1 MATFGAVDI
10 GSNSVRLK
18 IARLVRRRF
27 VTVHEDREVTRL
39 GETVFRNGMLE
50 PQSMEST
57 IKALQRFHRAAQRY
71 GADTVRVVATS
82 AMREAKNSKAFGDWV
97 RSVTGWKIEVI
108 TGLEEGRLI
117 HLGVMAGMRLA
128 ARRVLLIDLGG
139 GSCELT
145 FSVGGQ
151 IQDMASLPLGAVR
164 LTEEFLRHDPP
175 KPNELQRLRAYVTEE
190 IARVE
195 KRLLARRVQATIATG
210 GTAATLAGLAAKR
223 RNERA
228 SRTGGGQA
236 SAAAIRRIAEEV
248 ASYDLEERRA
258 IPGLGPRRAE
268 IIVAGAA
275 VYAGLMVHGIK
286 GIRYATLGV
295 RDGLLAQMAADLGGE
310 RNIQKRIQSERQG
323 ALVTAGKHYG
333 VDARYAATVRDLAVA
348 LFAKLRPVHQL
359 PPEYEE
365 WLAAA
370 AMLQEVGSYVNR
382 GGRHRHAY
390 YIVAHSEIFGY
401 TIEQR
406 RVIAAIARYVG
417 NSRPT
422 EDDRPIRAL
431 KPEHRERVPKA
442 VMLLRLARALN
453 QSRNG
458 IVRSVG
464 ARIRGRKVVLTLRA
478 KRPGPDLE
486 LWALEKEGANFR
498 DVFGRELTAS
508 GS

>member
-39 GETVFRNGMLE
+39 GETVFRSGMLE

-57 IKALQRFHRAAQRY
+57 IKALQRFHRAAQHE

-82 AMREAKNSKAFGDWV
+82 AMREADNAKAFADWV
-97 RSVTGWKIEVI
+97 RSATGWRIEVI
-108 TGLEEGRLI
+108 TGIEEGRLI
-117 HLGVMAGMRLA
+117 HLGVMAGTKLT

-151 IQDMASLPLGAVR
+151 IQDMASLPIGAVR
-164 LTEEFLRHDPP
+164 LTEEFLPHDPP
-175 KPNELQRLRAYVTEE
+175 KAKELQRLRAFISEE

-195 KRLLARRVQATIATG
+195 RRLLNRRVQATLATG
-210 GTAATLAGLAAKR
+210 GTAAALAALATKR
-223 RNERA
+223 RGTW
-228 SRTGGGQA
+228 SRSSGQA

-248 ASYDLEERRA
+248 ARYDLDERRA
-258 IPGLGPRRAE
+258 LPGIGPRRAE
-268 IIVAGAA
+268 IVVAGAA
-275 VYAGLMVHGIK
+275 VYAGLMVHGIS
-286 GIRYATLGV
+286 GFRYSPLGV

-310 RNIQKRIQSERQG
+310 RHIQGRIQEQRQR
-323 ALVTAGKHYG
+323 AVEDAGRHYG
-333 VDARYAATVRDLAVA
+333 IDARYATTVRDLA
-348 LFAKLRPVHQL
+348 AKLFTQLKSVHQL
-359 PPEYEE
+359 PAEYQE
-365 WLAAA
+365 WLLAA
-370 AMLQEVGSYVNR
+370 AMLHEVGSYVSR
-382 GGRHRHAY
+382 GGRHRHTY
-390 YIVAHSEIFGY
+390 YIIANSEIFGY
-401 TIEQR
+401 TTEQR
-406 RVIAAIARYVG
+406 RIIAAIARYVG

-422 EDDRPIRAL
+422 DDDRPIRDL
-431 KPEHRERVPKA
+431 NGDDRELVPKA

-453 QSRNG
+453 QSRNAL
-458 IVRSVG
+458 VRSVT
-464 ARIRGRKVVLTLRA
+464 AHVRGRKVALTVTA

-486 LWALEKEGANFR
+486 LWALEKESGWFR

-508 GS
+508 ARN